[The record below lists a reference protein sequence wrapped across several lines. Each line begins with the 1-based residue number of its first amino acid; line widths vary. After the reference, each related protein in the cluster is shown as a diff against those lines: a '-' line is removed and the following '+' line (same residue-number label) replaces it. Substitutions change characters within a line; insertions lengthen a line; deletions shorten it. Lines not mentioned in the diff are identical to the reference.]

1 MPFTIKQINE
11 FVPKKDRSQFD
22 ADPAYNSVL
31 GNIKLLDQELGTI
44 NNAYPPVKDLRRKLQ
59 NIIKAADGETSEE
72 LGDKEITNL
81 SKSFNDFSEFA
92 LGSTNTAVKSTEQK
106 NKIRNL
112 MGYVAAGLGIEP
124 ESAKDFEVT
133 ADQLDDA
140 KYVREQGRKDVE
152 AEKISDPELYEVKVK
167 EPARNAF
174 EALEDL
180 KAQARKL
187 PKAGRDPARMEAQKK
202 LAADLCKD
210 IMASRRAI
218 SAKRNNKEWLRNATL
233 DPYKKHNFMSDLEN
247 SETFRN
253 FLKETPYSELAKLA
267 GEGHGGALED
277 KFKDYVNNLDKLPTD
292 VDPYYY
298 PDAKKRTET
307 IQDKL
312 KARDLTPQQKEDLYV
327 ELLAARAAVD
337 SVRGDKTTLSK
348 QISPKEFEKIRQSYQ
363 KEPIKTVFK
372 NAIGRQQGEK
382 ALTAA
387 KDGHGGAFEDLMAE
401 EARELAKTS
410 AEDFSLRGLPKRL
423 MPTREERMKDIQEM
437 LLSGRLNTLQ
447 KYEHILEYD
456 ALANS
461 KGHGPKEKIDG
472 ADLPAMKKAAS
483 EKAQIYRRVD
493 DPKFLRRLEN
503 ACLKGGNALRDEIG
517 AAEHAHRGDLKAA
530 KMQQDL
536 ALKADSAKSK
546 EELAELAA
554 QKMAIGRIMYK
565 ERDQNDLLKK
575 DYDQLHDAG
584 QGLLFRG
591 LDLLNA
597 PALMKNGTF
606 KAMIDSMSEEELK
619 AGIKSNGYDLA
630 RRFGDTQEMI
640 KQQKDKN
647 IQPVI
652 GAEKVEKVE
661 GNIKIENED
670 LKGSGIVPM

>member
-1 MPFTIKQINE
+1 
-11 FVPKKDRSQFD
+11 
-22 ADPAYNSVL
+22 
-31 GNIKLLDQELGTI
+31 
-44 NNAYPPVKDLRRKLQ
+44 
-59 NIIKAADGETSEE
+59 
-72 LGDKEITNL
+72 
-81 SKSFNDFSEFA
+81 
-92 LGSTNTAVKSTEQK
+92 
-106 NKIRNL
+106 
-112 MGYVAAGLGIEP
+112 
-124 ESAKDFEVT
+124 
-133 ADQLDDA
+133 
-140 KYVREQGRKDVE
+140 
-152 AEKISDPELYEVKVK
+152 
-167 EPARNAF
+167 
-174 EALEDL
+174 
-180 KAQARKL
+180 
-187 PKAGRDPARMEAQKK
+187 
-202 LAADLCKD
+202 
-210 IMASRRAI
+210 
-218 SAKRNNKEWLRNATL
+218 
-233 DPYKKHNFMSDLEN
+233 
-247 SETFRN
+247 
-253 FLKETPYSELAKLA
+253 
-267 GEGHGGALED
+267 
-277 KFKDYVNNLDKLPTD
+277 
-292 VDPYYY
+292 
-298 PDAKKRTET
+298 
-307 IQDKL
+307 
-312 KARDLTPQQKEDLYV
+312 
-327 ELLAARAAVD
+327 
-337 SVRGDKTTLSK
+337 LSK
-348 QISPKEFEKIRQSYQ
+348 QISPKEFEKIRKSYQ

-387 KDGHGGAFEDLMAE
+387 KDGHGGALEDLMAE
-401 EARELAKTS
+401 EAREMAKTS
-410 AEDFSLRGLPKRL
+410 TEGFSLRGLPPRL

-472 ADLPAMKKAAS
+472 ADLPDMKKAAS
-483 EKAQIYRRVD
+483 EKAQVYRRVD

-503 ACLKGGNALRDEIG
+503 ACLKGGDALRDEIG

-530 KMQQDL
+530 QMQQDL

-606 KAMIDSMSEEELK
+606 KAMIDSMSEEELR
-619 AGIKSNGYDLA
+619 AGIKSHGYDLA

-640 KQQKDKN
+640 KQQKEKN

-661 GNIKIENED
+661 KKEENIKIIENED